1 MSLPKPQKSVT
12 DNFKS
17 LELESAESF
26 PSPALLRVRQRIENG
41 CDSPSIKL
49 PPSPTLSKL
58 GFGTGVSVYL
68 LKRPPKLGLSRSP
81 WAVKKINKYGMQSK
95 DMYNQRLKTEAQ
107 ILKEMN
113 HPNLVSFRHQYND
126 GSLALEAA
134 ECSLSD
140 LIDKLTETNITIES
154 VLFPA
159 CDISN
164 MIKDCNNGLLYL
176 HESVAIMHGDLKR

>member
-1 MSLPKPQKSVT
+1 
-12 DNFKS
+12 
-17 LELESAESF
+17 
-26 PSPALLRVRQRIENG
+26 
-41 CDSPSIKL
+41 
-49 PPSPTLSKL
+49 
-58 GFGTGVSVYL
+58 
-68 LKRPPKLGLSRSP
+68 
-81 WAVKKINKYGMQSK
+81 
-95 DMYNQRLKTEAQ
+95 MYNQRLKTEAQ

-164 MIKDCNNGLLYL
+164 MIKGTCRFCLQFELNIICEGAQ
-176 HESVAIMHGDLKR
+176 E